1 MTEEAIPTSP
11 SPEAT
16 SPPLP
21 APTYSA
27 EPMGERTVYT
37 CLIPDAGH
45 EDGICGHKT
54 TDEGYMTMH
63 MQQRH
68 SGVMI
73 QAPATMQEPG
83 AGVEAVS
90 ADAAPSTG
98 TSTSSPT
105 SPRTAEQAEHPAQV
119 PPSPP
124 TPEPTPQTSAEAEE

>member
-1 MTEEAIPTSP
+1 MSMPCRPKPYRCCSTCARKPMHVPPPRLRCPHHQSHPHQRSLCMTEEAIPTSP

-54 TDEGYMTMH
+54 TDEGFMTQH
-63 MQQRH
+63 MAQRH
-68 SGVMI
+68 SGIMI
-73 QAPATMQEPG
+73 KT
-83 AGVEAVS
+83 
-90 ADAAPSTG
+90 TL
-98 TSTSSPT
+98 
-105 SPRTAEQAEHPAQV
+105 
-119 PPSPP
+119 
-124 TPEPTPQTSAEAEE
+124 